1 MPSAPVKAK
10 VVLAAEKVLVK
21 RWVPVKEV
29 IPDQAT
35 LIEQQS
41 SNEPSRPKTNEE
53 ATQPID
59 CEEPARPNDV
69 QGSSSLNESFD
80 EQRVDP
86 MLLETDVGEWTV
98 VKKRNGK
105 SRVAN
110 DNVVYVTSLGDPVC
124 SVGIDV
130 DLLCGVTT

>member
-21 RWVPVKEV
+21 RWVPIKE
-29 IPDQAT
+29 
-35 LIEQQS
+35 
-41 SNEPSRPKTNEE
+41 
-53 ATQPID
+53 
-59 CEEPARPNDV
+59 
-69 QGSSSLNESFD
+69 
-80 EQRVDP
+80 RVDP

-110 DNVVYVTSLGDPVC
+110 DNVVSVTSLGDPVC

-130 DLLCGVTT
+130 DPLCGVTT